1 MTDCISF
8 HFHPP
13 ATFLTLMPVSA
24 SPLSRSRVRARP
36 CGTSCCMFFFFTAN
50 ALRGVLLPSF
60 LLPLPPFAP
69 SLSFSPREVFERGQ
83 PLLPT
88 FLLAFLFG
96 GKSEREREKD
106 TPDSHPPGGRLLF
119 SLAFFPKGRGEA
131 KAYGLIFLFS
141 SFSHRSAEG
150 VLSPTH
156 ERAIKGERWKCWFSI
171 AWHIVV
177 IDSRLQLH
185 NSVLCVFVMIPRT
198 GNGWA

>member
-13 ATFLTLMPVSA
+13 RHFPHAYARLCFTSLSLT
-24 SPLSRSRVRARP
+24 RARAP
-36 CGTSCCMFFFFTAN
+36 LRYLLLYVFLFYCKCTAW
-50 ALRGVLLPSF
+50 RSSSF